1 MYMKIKKFFK
11 EMPKADQYTNCFCVV
26 MSSIVAALSATAFRD
41 CGVSVPWC
49 LVIAFGI
56 VAFCCGIQLCLE
68 WTLFKSS
75 LDGSPR
81 RSTSDYC
88 VTGLTGQ

>member
-1 MYMKIKKFFK
+1 MKKIKKFLK
-11 EMPKADQYTNCFCVV
+11 EMPKSDQYINCFCVV
-26 MSSIVAALSATAFRD
+26 MSSLVAGLSAAIFRD
-41 CGVSVPWC
+41 CGVRVSLCV
-49 LVIAFGI
+49 VIALAI

-88 VTGLTGQ
+88 VTGLTGR